1 MRDDLPLQIGLA
13 GLAGLAVIG
22 FLVGT
27 GSGPPLENPLLPTVA
42 EEEGSAP
49 AARSYSELRTD
60 PPASGHDWTLE
71 RDKLIAPDEGLGTKA
86 DALEKRADRRAYDGA
101 PPTVP
106 HPVAQQAAS
115 ECLACH
121 EDGLRA
127 RDRLATAMPHDD
139 YASCTQ
145 CHVVMEGPVPGEL
158 LPPDATYA
166 ANSFAG
172 LESPIQG
179 PRAWSIAPPQVPHH
193 TQMRENCVSCHGP
206 NGQSPMQ
213 SSHPDR
219 QECSQCHAAPA
230 AADLRGQ

>member
-1 MRDDLPLQIGLA
+1 MRDDLALQIGLA
-13 GLAGLAVIG
+13 ALAGLAGIG

-27 GSGPPLENPLLPTVA
+27 GNAPTLENPLVPHTTV
-42 EEEGSAP
+42 EDGSAP
-49 AARSYSELRTD
+49 PARTYSELRAG
-60 PPASGHDWTLE
+60 PPASGHDWTRE
-71 RDKLIAPDEGLGTKA
+71 RDKLAVQDPGDGTKD
-86 DALEKRADRRAYDGA
+86 DALAERATRRAYDGA

-121 EDGLRA
+121 QDGLRA
-127 RDRLATAMPHDD
+127 RDRLATAMPHSD

-145 CHVVMEGPVPGEL
+145 CHVVMETPMPGAA
-158 LPPDATYA
+158 LPPDATFA
-166 ANSFAG
+166 ANSFQG
-172 LESPIQG
+172 LASPYEG